1 MTKLQII
8 SRLWSHVTDLRM
20 LIREQSKKTLEEIE
34 SELDAT
40 EYYCRPYADVDD
52 IEAYLEGGEDME
64 DVISRAEHE
73 EFRKNIEAEDHRQ
86 NRRIELLE
94 ENTKQINALAISVEK
109 LAQSIEL
116 MVEEQKQ
123 QGKRLEALEN
133 RDGEMWRK
141 VTGYVVTAIIG
152 IVLGW
157 VATQVGM

>member
-64 DVISRAEHE
+64 DAISRAEHE
-73 EFRKNIEAEDHRQ
+73 EFRKNIEAENHRQ
-86 NRRIELLE
+86 NRRILDACVCLLY
-94 ENTKQINALAISVEK
+94 
-109 LAQSIEL
+109 
-116 MVEEQKQ
+116 
-123 QGKRLEALEN
+123 R
-133 RDGEMWRK
+133 
-141 VTGYVVTAIIG
+141 
-152 IVLGW
+152 
-157 VATQVGM
+157 

>member
-73 EFRKNIEAEDHRQ
+73 EFRKSTDVLSYWKKIQSRSTLLRFQLKSWHRVLSLWLG
-86 NRRIELLE
+86 NRSNRG
-94 ENTKQINALAISVEK
+94 NVWKPWRTGTGKCGEK
-109 LAQSIEL
+109 
-116 MVEEQKQ
+116 
-123 QGKRLEALEN
+123 
-133 RDGEMWRK
+133 
-141 VTGYVVTAIIG
+141 
-152 IVLGW
+152 
-157 VATQVGM
+157 